1 MNLINW
7 FVSLFRS
14 VFTKGPE
21 EWAKLYALETSGKR
35 QSPID
40 LKSDVVEIV
49 GKESK
54 LSTLMFKYP
63 SEMVDLE
70 LNNAGSSWKV
80 DIPNAYADYTCKLQL
95 FSSSSSSYSFFL
107 ISFNFSIKP

>member
-1 MNLINW
+1 M
-7 FVSLFRS
+7 S
-14 VFTKGPE
+14 TQGPE

-40 LKSDVVEIV
+40 LKSDVVEVV
-49 GKESK
+49 GKDSK

-80 DIPNAYADYTCKLQL
+80 DIPSVYSDYTCKISRL
-95 FSSSSSSYSFFL
+95 SFRHL
-107 ISFNFSIKP
+107 ERITPNYVIE